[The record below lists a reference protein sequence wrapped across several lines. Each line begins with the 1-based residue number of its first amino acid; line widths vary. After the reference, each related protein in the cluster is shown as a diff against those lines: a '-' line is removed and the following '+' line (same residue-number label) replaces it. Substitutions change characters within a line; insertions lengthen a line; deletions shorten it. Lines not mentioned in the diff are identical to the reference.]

1 LLIVPLSVVIGESPS
16 SSASDIDNLNNHGLA
31 KVAFVKDSNSP
42 QVVGA
47 NHLMA
52 ARNHP
57 YMMRLLAYVCFFC
70 DAITRSWEFNDNRIC
85 ENSFELIHCMNV
97 WCHW

>member
-1 LLIVPLSVVIGESPS
+1 MVNSYLRSCQVESAFLFYFILLLTVPLAIVIGESPS

-31 KVAFVKDSNSP
+31 KVASVKDSNSP

-47 NHLMA
+47 NHLMV

-57 YMMRLLAYVCFFC
+57 HMMRLLAYVCFFC
-70 DAITRSWEFNDNRIC
+70 AAVTTI
-85 ENSFELIHCMNV
+85 
-97 WCHW
+97 